1 LVGKRRIF
9 QVARE
14 FNISNEELVEF
25 LQKQGFK
32 VKNQMSPVTDEMY
45 EAVVRRYQQQV
56 GVADEEQKFRKTL
69 REKREQEE
77 ARKREAR
84 RALEERLR
92 AAAELVIEREQRI
105 ATVASGATAA
115 TTTETLVEKGTPLI
129 PKPEKRERRIRVID
143 IPTEEKTEEK
153 PVPAAETVAPEIE
166 EEAVVPPPEVPV
178 EEVEAAAIGEPEEP
192 TPEMGEELP
201 VAPIGEEVEELAE
214 EIEKVIEAPTRKPR
228 RKRARKRKAKEETV
242 EDLTKVIERAKEK
255 EEKRK
260 KKRRQEFSEEEIEQS
275 IRRTLAAM
283 QETGRRRKY
292 RRVKEKEEEVI
303 EEENLIRTPEFITTA
318 ELASLMGV
326 TAAEVIQK
334 AMRLGLM
341 VSMNQRLDAETITL
355 LADEFGYDVEIIS
368 DYEVEE
374 AEAEEQEDPSKLKPR
389 APVVTV
395 MGHVDHGKTSL
406 LDYIRKSNV
415 VAGEKGG
422 ITQHIGAYEVELG
435 DSRSITFLDTPGH
448 EAFTAMRARGA
459 QVTDIVV
466 LVVAADD
473 HVMPQTVEAINHAKA
488 AGVPIV
494 VAINKMDKPNANP
507 DLIKRELADHG
518 VLVEEWGGRHQC
530 VEISAKT
537 GMNVDKLL
545 EAILLEAEM
554 LDLKANPDRPAK
566 GTILE
571 SRLDRGR
578 GVVAT
583 VLVQNGT
590 LRIGDPFVAGM
601 YSGRVRAM
609 FDERDRPV
617 KEAGPSRPV
626 LVVGFDGMPQA
637 GDPFMVTASERE
649 AKEIAT
655 RRQQLRREQQF
666 RRVQRV
672 SLDEI
677 SRRIR
682 SGEEEI
688 RELPLIVK
696 ADVDGSLE
704 AISDSLMKLSTDEV
718 AVRIVH
724 KGVGAISES
733 DVLLAAATGAI
744 VIGFHVRATPQARE
758 VAKREEVDIRI
769 YDVIYD
775 LTKEVKD
782 ALEGLLEPEKKEEV
796 VGVAEVRQTFRV
808 PKVGTVAGCYVLEG
822 RLNRNDRVKVYRDDK
837 LIFDGH
843 VASLKRFKDD
853 VREVTAGLECGLG
866 LDGFD
871 DIKIGDIIE
880 AYQVIEIKRTLD

>member
-1 LVGKRRIF
+1 MVGKRRLF

-14 FNISNEELVEF
+14 FNISNEELIEF
-25 LQKQGFK
+25 LQKQNFK

-45 EAVVRRYQQQV
+45 EAVVRRYQQQAA
-56 GVADEEQKFRKTL
+56 GPDEEVEFRRLL
-69 REKREQEE
+69 REKRELEE
-77 ARKREAR
+77 ARRREAR
-84 RALEERLR
+84 RALEEKLR
-92 AAAELVIEREQRI
+92 AARELVTERERRV
-105 ATVASGATAA
+105 ATVASGAGPTV
-115 TTTETLVEKGTPLI
+115 VEVP
-129 PKPEKRERRIRVID
+129 PEREAPGVPRPERRERRIRVID
-143 IPTEEKTEEK
+143 IPTEEKAAEER
-153 PVPAAETVAPEIE
+153 PVPAAETVTPEPEEEMAPPIPEAVPEEMEALALVEEAPAPAPEVEEPVIE
-166 EEAVVPPPEVPV
+166 EELTEVAEEFEEAVE
-178 EEVEAAAIGEPEEP
+178 
-192 TPEMGEELP
+192 
-201 VAPIGEEVEELAE
+201 VAP
-214 EIEKVIEAPTRKPR
+214 KKR
-228 RKRARKRKAKEETV
+228 RKKRPKKHKAKEEIV
-242 EDLTKVIERAKEK
+242 GSLSEVIERAKEKK

-260 KKRRQEFSEEEIEQS
+260 KKRRPEFTEEEIERS
-275 IRRTLAAM
+275 IRQTLAAM

-292 RRVKEKEEEVI
+292 RKVREKEEEVV
-303 EEENLIRTPEFITTA
+303 EEESNLIRTPEFITTA

-334 AMRLGLM
+334 ALGMGLM

-368 DYEVEE
+368 DY
-374 AEAEEQEDPSKLKPR
+374 AEEEVQAEEEEDPSKLRPR

-488 AGVPIV
+488 AGVPII

-507 DLIKRELADHG
+507 DLIKRELADHN

-601 YSGRVRAM
+601 YAGRVRAM

-637 GDPFMVTASERE
+637 GDPFTVVASERE

-682 SGEEEI
+682 TGEAEI

-704 AISDSLMKLSTDEV
+704 AISDSLMKLATGEV

-744 VIGFHVRATPQARE
+744 IIGFHVRATPQARE
-758 VAKREEVDIRI
+758 AAKREEVDIRI

-782 ALEGLLEPEKKEEV
+782 ALEGLLEPETKEEV
-796 VGVAEVRQTFRV
+796 MGVAEVRQTFRV

-837 LIFDGH
+837 LIFDGRI
-843 VASLKRFKDD
+843 ASLKRFKDD
-853 VREVTAGLECGLG
+853 VREVSAGLECGVG

-871 DIKIGDIIE
+871 DIKIGDVIE
-880 AYQVIEIKRTLD
+880 AYQVVEIKRTLD